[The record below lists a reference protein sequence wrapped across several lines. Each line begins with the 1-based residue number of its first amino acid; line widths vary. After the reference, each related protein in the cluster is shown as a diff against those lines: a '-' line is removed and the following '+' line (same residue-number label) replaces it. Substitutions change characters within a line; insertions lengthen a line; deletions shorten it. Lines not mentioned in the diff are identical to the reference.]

1 MRVLLVEPFLSGSHQ
16 AWANGYRQHSAHDV
30 VIVGHDGHSWR
41 WRLRGSWATLAE
53 KARDLGDFDAVITSS
68 MLDTAKFLGA
78 TRFPLGRTPVVH
90 YMHENQLTYPLSEG
104 DRVSV
109 EHVLTNWGATIVADQ
124 VWFNSQWHLTS
135 WYDKISEFLGRYRGD
150 THTGL
155 VDEVRGRSHVVPV
168 GVDLTPFD
176 TVPES
181 HESPPLIIWNQRWE
195 YDKGLH
201 QLSDALRQLM
211 KQGVDFR
218 IALLGEQP
226 AKHPGV
232 MTDLIAALGIHV
244 VHAGYADMETY
255 RSLLRSADIVIST
268 ADHEFFGIAI
278 TEAIYAGAAPLLPN
292 RLVYPER
299 IPADLHD
306 RVLYQDTNQLVNGM
320 ARLVQDRS
328 ERTGVSETLH
338 HEMKRFDWS
347 TVAHD
352 YDERLVSLVEGPAT
366 TA

>member
-1 MRVLLVEPFLSGSHQ
+1 VRVLLVEPFLSGSHQ
-16 AWANGYRQHSAHDV
+16 AWANGYRQHSTHDV
-30 VIVGHDGHSWR
+30 VVIGHDGHSWR

-53 KARDLGDFDAVITSS
+53 KARDLGQFDAVVTSS

-104 DRVSV
+104 ASINV

-124 VWFNSQWHLTS
+124 VWFNSQWHLAS
-135 WYDKISEFLGRYRGD
+135 WYDEISEFLGRYRGD

-155 VDEVRGRSHVVPV
+155 VEEVRGKSHVVPV

-176 TVPES
+176 GVPRS
-181 HESPPLIIWNQRWE
+181 LQSPPLIVWNQRWE

-201 QLSDALRQLM
+201 QLSDALHQLINRA
-211 KQGVDFR
+211 VDFR

-226 AKHPGV
+226 ENQPGV
-232 MTDLIAALGIHV
+232 MTDLIKALENHV
-244 VHAGYADMETY
+244 VHTGYADTETY
-255 RSLLRSADIVIST
+255 RSLLRSAHIVIST

-278 TEAIYAGAAPLLPN
+278 TEAIYAGAAPLLPD

-299 IPADLHD
+299 IPAHLHG
-306 RVLYQDTNQLVNGM
+306 RVLYHDTNQLVDGIV
-320 ARLVQDRS
+320 RLVEDGTQQPTD
-328 ERTGVSETLH
+328 SETLH
-338 HEMKRFDWS
+338 REMKRFDWS
-347 TVAHD
+347 TVAKD
-352 YDERLVSLVEGPAT
+352 YDERLTSLVEGSPVRA
-366 TA
+366 